1 MGKNNAKLPDIK
13 TLIMAGFN
21 PKTGLP
27 YRFSGEEGCKD
38 AIKAQLRIVDEQ
50 DACNRYK
57 WYNLPSGL
65 NSQLV
70 ERMLYFKGQVCFFYI
85 EDIDTFYML
94 PYALNSSEGTGLDV
108 YGRYL
113 GCTPVRYTSGDDKTI
128 KAFINGLTRKII
140 YDDDIDKILDKM
152 DPISE
157 GAVILRDYTN
167 QLGENIIPRSQLQEK
182 LLDVMSEIIPYSRT
196 ALIAQ
201 SGVKAVRVNNPDES
215 PNVDNLASTVK
226 SRALSGDPFAAV
238 VGALDFQD
246 LTSGGSP
253 IKVEEFLLALQ
264 GYDNYRLSL
273 YGLKNGGLFQ
283 KKTHMLEGEMEM
295 NASSTSL
302 VLYDG
307 LQQRKMFCDLVNN
320 IWGLGIDVEINQE
333 ANELAT
339 PMMLDDTGDYEET
352 EEEPE
357 GGDGNE

>member
-1 MGKNNAKLPDIK
+1 MGKNNAKLPDLK
-13 TLIMAGFN
+13 TLIMAGIN

-27 YRFSGEEGCKD
+27 MRFGGVD
-38 AIKAQLRIVDEQ
+38 ALKSNIRAQLRIVDEQ
-50 DACNRYK
+50 DAVNRYK

-70 ERMLYFKGQVCFFYI
+70 ERMLYFKGQLAFFYI
-85 EDIDTFYML
+85 EEIDTFYLL
-94 PYALNSSEGTGLDV
+94 PYALNSDEGTGLDV

-113 GCTPVRYTSGDDKTI
+113 GCTPVRYTSGDKEAI

-140 YDDDIDKILDKM
+140 YDDDIDKILEKM

-167 QLGENIIPRSQLQEK
+167 QLGENIIPRAQLQEN
-182 LLDVMSEIIPYSRT
+182 LLDVMAEVIPYSRT

-201 SGVKAVRVNNPDES
+201 SGVKGLRVNNPDES
-215 PNVDNLASTVK
+215 ANVDNLSQTIK
-226 SRALSGDPFAAV
+226 SRALNGDPFAATI
-238 VGALDFQD
+238 GNLEFQD

-283 KKTHMLEGEMEM
+283 KKSHMLEGEMEM

-339 PMMLDDTGDYEET
+339 PMMFDDTGDYEET
-352 EEEPE
+352 EEQE
-357 GGDGNE
+357 GGDSNE